1 MIRLTLA
8 SNALHLEAAR
18 RLRRRPAEAG
28 DGGLELLI
36 WEPRRMRLG
45 PEDRRFWPLRLPVH
59 PLTLALLVPLA
70 LAGAVRELR
79 LAHLRNAGRAL
90 RRIAARSRR
99 LVLLDDGLDQYR
111 DAPRAVDPRAFPE
124 GIDYWLF
131 SDAPHWRA
139 PWCAR
144 FRCRDLGPLFDRPA
158 EAPEAAREVP
168 LPPPR
173 GTLIIDSPGVERL
186 QQEAAALPR
195 PWWLIPHPVEA
206 KRSWTLPLAAGD
218 RCLRIPPEQVLPSW
232 RGTVVVGESLMLLA
246 ALRWRRTGTV
256 VRVALPRGVDQRL
269 HASVRTEARTDP
281 GVIGCD

>member
-18 RLRRRPAEAG
+18 RLRRNPALAG
-28 DGGLELLI
+28 PAPLEILL

-45 PEDRRFWPLRLPVH
+45 PEDRRLWPLRLPVN
-59 PLTLALLVPLA
+59 PLTMALLVPLA
-70 LAGAVRELR
+70 QAGLVRELR

-90 RRIAARSRR
+90 CRIAALAHR

-111 DAPRAVDPRAFPE
+111 AAPRAVDPLAFPA

-131 SDAPHWRA
+131 SDAPAWRA

-144 FRCRDLGPLFDRPA
+144 FRCHDLGPLFDRL
-158 EAPEAAREVP
+158 EAPPDGARGAP

-186 QQEAAALPR
+186 QEDAEALPR
-195 PWWLIPHPVEA
+195 PWWLIPHPVDA
-206 KRSWTLPLAAGD
+206 KRSWTLPLAEGD
-218 RCLRIPPEQVLPSW
+218 RCLRVPPEQVLPFW

-256 VRVALPRGVDQRL
+256 VRVALPGDVDEQLRASFCAEAGLDAGVMWR
-269 HASVRTEARTDP
+269 E
-281 GVIGCD
+281 

>member
-18 RLRRRPAEAG
+18 RLRRNPALAG
-28 DGGLELLI
+28 PAALEILL

-45 PEDRRFWPLRLPVH
+45 PEDRRLWPQRLPVN
-59 PLTLALLVPLA
+59 PLTMALLVPLA
-70 LAGAVRELR
+70 LAGGVRELR

-90 RRIAARSRR
+90 RRIAARAHR

-111 DAPRAVDPRAFPE
+111 AAPRAVDPLAFPA

-131 SDAPHWRA
+131 SDVPAWRA

-144 FRCRDLGPLFDRPA
+144 FRCRDLGPLFDRL
-158 EAPEAAREVP
+158 EAPPDGAREAP
-168 LPPPR
+168 LPPPQ

-186 QQEAAALPR
+186 QQEATALPR
-195 PWWLIPHPVEA
+195 PLWLIPHPVDT
-206 KRSWTLPLAAGD
+206 KRSWALPLAEGD
-218 RCLRIPPEQVLPSW
+218 RCLRVPPEQVLPSW

-246 ALRWRRTGTV
+246 ALRWRSTGTV
-256 VRVALPRGVDQRL
+256 VRVALPRGVDERL
-269 HASVRTEARTDP
+269 CASVRAEAGRDA
-281 GVIGCD
+281 GVMWLE